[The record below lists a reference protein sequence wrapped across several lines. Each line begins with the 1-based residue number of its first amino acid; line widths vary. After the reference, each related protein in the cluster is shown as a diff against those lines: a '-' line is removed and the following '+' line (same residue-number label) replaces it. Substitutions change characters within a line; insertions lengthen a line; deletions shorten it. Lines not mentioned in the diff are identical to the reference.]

1 MGAKAEANFL
11 TVCILF
17 KIPESKICVC
27 RVVIVM
33 IPRKLAPDVVGKA
46 EEIRTPPL
54 RSLRPLAIGEP
65 GTVRWAATVL
75 FALVQQCK

>member
-17 KIPESKICVC
+17 KIPENEICVC

-33 IPRKLAPDVVGKA
+33 IPRMLSGGRKKFEP
-46 EEIRTPPL
+46 
-54 RSLRPLAIGEP
+54 RPSARYGP
-65 GTVRWAATVL
+65 SQSVN
-75 FALVQQCK
+75 LVQCAGQ